1 MDLIFSRSVYP
12 TWMSCCIYSRRF
24 SSKNSH
30 SDAGWRSLTIFVV
43 LPFQKNVIFRIFLR
57 GEKRKHEALTP
68 ALESLDQKW
77 HKPFSGTS
85 LSCDPINLQE
95 ACKCSPRCL
104 EEAENHRWV
113 NNTLWTI
120 IQWKSV
126 IERCERTHRK
136 EAIYESGRPW
146 LLISGTPPE

>member
-24 SSKNSH
+24 SSKTLTQMRVEGASPFLWCCH
-30 SDAGWRSLTIFVV
+30 FKKCDFQDLPERREEKARST
-43 LPFQKNVIFRIFLR
+43 
-57 GEKRKHEALTP
+57 TP

-146 LLISGTPPE
+146 INISGTPPE